1 MHPREFDMWRYNI
14 SELYALIYPSVP
26 FYTLNLSL
34 KNNTIHTWMIYLR
47 AFTTYLCWSEGRG
60 WRDILVY
67 GRGSPRPNFST
78 FLPYSCFWGENL
90 ILVYFGD
97 FWNFIKNQNHLILI
111 FCRFIDKYV
120 LLRDFFHL
128 ILFGI
133 HDKRDNCY
141 MHTV

>member
-78 FLPYSCFWGENL
+78 FLPYSCFWGRKFNFGIFWRFLKLHQKSKSPNL
-90 ILVYFGD
+90 NILWIYWQIYIIKRF
-97 FWNFIKNQNHLILI
+97 FTFNFI
-111 FCRFIDKYV
+111 RY
-120 LLRDFFHL
+120 
-128 ILFGI
+128 
-133 HDKRDNCY
+133 
-141 MHTV
+141 TW